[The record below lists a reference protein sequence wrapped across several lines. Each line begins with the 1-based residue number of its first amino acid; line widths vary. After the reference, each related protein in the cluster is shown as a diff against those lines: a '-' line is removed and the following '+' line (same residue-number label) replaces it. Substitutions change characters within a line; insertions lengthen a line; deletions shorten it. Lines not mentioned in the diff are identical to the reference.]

1 MTPPPCDP
9 CPLPTTGDGWF
20 WCERHRCKKHPHW
33 VTLCIAGEEYFR
45 AWEEGRGP
53 GQTRP
58 ADAAPKQPPDPAAA
72 ASRVAQLA
80 VCAECPELE
89 DEDPPGLY
97 CLRDVER
104 RSTGGRVLLRLS
116 PCQAR
121 GVFARRL
128 QGLTAPCDR
137 WPPNIRDHPAET

>member
-1 MTPPPCDP
+1 MNTLICHT
-9 CPLPTTGDGWF
+9 CGAQAG
-20 WCERHRCKKHPHW
+20 WCEKHGLHKTLHW
-33 VTLCIAGEEYFR
+33 VQLCRTKPAYRR
-45 AWEEGRGP
+45 AWDEGRGP
-53 GQTRP
+53 GQARP
-58 ADAAPKQPPDPAAA
+58 AGSTPRIPPDPAVIARRTA
-72 ASRVAQLA
+72 RLA
-80 VCAECPELE
+80 VCAECEQLE

-104 RSTGGRVLLRLS
+104 RSTDGRLLLRLT